1 MDKLIESNHKSE
13 GRKIPIRIVLAYLFL
28 SCLFPVGHILGISY
42 TLLSIVFI
50 LITACFLYFIIQRYL
65 GNIAHNEANF
75 WKHEENKIRSTLES
89 IQDGYY
95 EIDMDGNLSQSNHS
109 LAEILGVSQNELLG
123 HNITEFMNGED
134 AQKLKQVFHWVS
146 HEGTAV
152 NCVEWQVNYKDS
164 LRKSVEGSVVL
175 IRESENGMPLGY
187 RGIIRDITE
196 RKDSEKLLAESRY
209 RYKSLVD
216 YNPDLICSIDLEGI
230 ILTINPATEKI
241 TGFSSNQLLGINCGH
256 FIGRRKVS
264 KVIHY
269 HLLAKKGTS
278 SSFEISIQHKQGHS
292 VDLQIRLIPIII
304 NNQIDGIYIIGKDIT
319 EHKQAEETI
328 NHMAYHD
335 ALTDLPNRR
344 LFIDKLT
351 DGLLQTERAEHKLAV
366 LFLDLD
372 RFKYIN
378 DSLGHSFGDRLLK
391 TVADR
396 LKYCIGRSGTIA
408 RMGGDE
414 FTILLSDI
422 IDESSII
429 LIARS
434 IIEEINN
441 PILIDGRECSV
452 TASIGISIYPDDG
465 NDAQTL
471 MMNAD
476 TAMYRSKETSRNTYK
491 FFNHHMSEQA
501 SKQLSVEQELRKA
514 VERNELVLMY
524 QPQVDLISDQI
535 TGVEALVRW
544 QHPSRG
550 LVPPLEFI
558 PLAEET
564 GMIVPIGEW
573 VLRTACRQN
582 VEWQMAGYTPMRV
595 AVNLSAYQF
604 KQSNIVQTVAE
615 ILRETGLNPK
625 YLELEIT
632 ESIAMQ
638 NAEQVIQTLEALKL
652 LGIQISI
659 DDFGTGYSSLS
670 YLRNFPIDRLKID
683 KTFVDNITDSAGDAV
698 IAESIIAMAKSL
710 KLEVIAEGV
719 ETKEQYQF
727 LKSSGCHEMQG
738 YFFSKPLPVDRLT
751 SKLSRL
757 SAASGH

>member
-1 MDKLIESNHKSE
+1 MSKLMESNHKSI
-13 GRKIPIRIVLAYLFL
+13 GNKISLRIALLFILL
-28 SCLFPVGHILGISY
+28 SCLFQVILLMGFSY
-42 TLLSIVFI
+42 IQLSIFSI
-50 LITACFLYFIIQRYL
+50 LSTACLLYFIIRRNL
-65 GNIAHNEANF
+65 EKISLTEATF

-95 EIDMDGNLSQSNHS
+95 EIDMDGNLSQSNHA
-109 LAEILGVSQNELLG
+109 LAEILGLSQNELLG
-123 HNITEFMNGED
+123 RNITEFMNVDD
-134 AQKLKQVFHWVS
+134 ARKLKQVFHWVS
-146 HEGTAV
+146 HKGTAV
-152 NCVEWQVNYKDS
+152 NCVEWQITYKDG
-164 LRKSVEGSVVL
+164 LHRSVEGSVVL
-175 IRESENGMPLGY
+175 IRESENGKHLGY

-196 RKDSEKLLAESRY
+196 RKDSEKLLEESRY

-216 YNPDLICSIDLEGI
+216 YNPDLICSMSLNGI
-230 ILTINPATEKI
+230 LLTINPATEKI
-241 TGFSSNQLLGINCGH
+241 TGYSSNQLLGITCGH
-256 FIGRRKVS
+256 LLGRDKVS
-264 KVIHY
+264 KVIRY
-269 HLLAKKGTS
+269 YLLAKKGIT
-278 SSFEISIQHKQGHS
+278 SSFEISIQHKKGYA
-292 VDLQIRLIPIII
+292 VELQIRLIPIII
-304 NNQIDGIYIIGKDIT
+304 DEKVEGVYIIGKDIT

-344 LFIDKLT
+344 LFIDRLT
-351 DGLLQTERAEHKLAV
+351 DGLLQTARTEHKLAV

-414 FTILLSDI
+414 FTVLLSDV
-422 IDESSII
+422 IDESSVI
-429 LIARS
+429 LIASS

-441 PILIDGRECSV
+441 PIMIDGRECSV
-452 TASIGISIYPDDG
+452 TASIGISIFPDDG
-465 NDAQTL
+465 SDAQTL

-491 FFNHHMSEQA
+491 FFNHLMSEQA

-524 QPQVDLISDQI
+524 QPQVDLKSNQI

-544 QHPSRG
+544 MHPTRG
-550 LVPPLEFI
+550 LVAPSEFI

-564 GMIVPIGEW
+564 GLIVPIGEW

-582 VEWQMAGYTPMRV
+582 IEWQLAGYTPIRV

-604 KQSNIVQTVAE
+604 KQGNIVQKVAE
-615 ILRETGLNPK
+615 ILLETGLNPQ

-638 NAEQVIQTLEALKL
+638 NAEQVIHTLEALKQ

-670 YLRNFPIDRLKID
+670 YLKNFPIDRLKID
-683 KTFVDNITDSAGDAV
+683 KSFVNNITNSAGDAV

-710 KLEVIAEGV
+710 KLGVIAEGV
-719 ETKEQYQF
+719 ETAAQYQF

-738 YFFSKPLPVDRLT
+738 YYFSKPVPVNQLLSQLT
-751 SKLSRL
+751 KEDK
-757 SAASGH
+757 